1 MFQSLYVISIA
12 ELIVNQI
19 EQALKSIQ
27 SLKFDEA
34 TSLLTSIYDTISGKV
49 SSLGSNEPDETSNEC
64 FILSEFINL
73 LLDYTSFW
81 ALVVSEK
88 YSDSWSK
95 LQDVQSRL
103 RVIYRFTEK
112 EKLPLLSHIEK
123 QCGSLEIL
131 FPYSMFLSVGILN
144 EEVECSICGKSID
157 SFDCEHIA
165 GELYR
170 GKMARG
176 IVKKIKEV
184 DHVSLV
190 TNPADKRC
198 TVQVLDNAP
207 EFNGVKYLANSI
219 GKRELEPLCFDHVEI
234 SKRRILNDKIPTV
247 GRNEPCPCGSGKKFK
262 KCCINQRYVEKDH
275 AEIIIGNIAVAE
287 LFNRELFCS
296 TR

>member
-112 EKLPLLSHIEK
+112 EKCKKKHKNGAHAL
-123 QCGSLEIL
+123 QYAADMVCGGQHSNIL
-131 FPYSMFLSVGILN
+131 KDN
-144 EEVECSICGKSID
+144 
-157 SFDCEHIA
+157 
-165 GELYR
+165 YR
-170 GKMARG
+170 
-176 IVKKIKEV
+176 
-184 DHVSLV
+184 
-190 TNPADKRC
+190 
-198 TVQVLDNAP
+198 
-207 EFNGVKYLANSI
+207 
-219 GKRELEPLCFDHVEI
+219 
-234 SKRRILNDKIPTV
+234 
-247 GRNEPCPCGSGKKFK
+247 
-262 KCCINQRYVEKDH
+262 
-275 AEIIIGNIAVAE
+275 
-287 LFNRELFCS
+287 
-296 TR
+296 